1 MSTNITTGSLMAHS
15 ETDTDAVARAFIKHI
30 PNNTTIGLTGTL
42 GAGKTRFVQG
52 VAVALGARSEQVT
65 SPTFVICNQYPL
77 EKIIYHLDAYRI
89 QDEDEF
95 FELGVDEMFS
105 SDGYVFIEW
114 AEKFAKMMPR
124 ERIIVTIDVLSATSR
139 RFHFNG
145 TPKYQQA
152 IKQLL
157 LDCIDL
163 QG

>member
-1 MSTNITTGSLMAHS
+1 MSINITTGSLTAHS
-15 ETDTDAVARAFIKHI
+15 EADTDAVAKAFVNHI
-30 PNNTTIGLTGTL
+30 PNGTTIGLTGTL

-77 EKIIYHLDAYRI
+77 ETMIYHLDAYRI

-95 FELGVDEMFS
+95 FELGVDEMFL

-114 AEKFAKMMPR
+114 GEKFEQMLPR
-124 ERIIVTIDVLSATSR
+124 ERIILSIDVLNATSR
-139 RFHFNG
+139 RFHFSG
-145 TPKYQQA
+145 TSRYQQE
-152 IKQLL
+152 IRQLL
-157 LDCIDL
+157 LACNQL